1 MRSATPRH
9 RYRTRTVGLIVS
21 LTLLAAACGGSDAP
35 AVAPSAPAD
44 TGTAVEEGP
53 IQGGRIVVGLP
64 FEPATLDSAKGSI
77 GEINVAESLYANLV
91 KRDPKTGGI
100 LPELAERWEESEDAL
115 KWTFW
120 LKPGQTFTNGE
131 PVDCEAVRFSI
142 NRFVDPSFGATS
154 FRGYWTMVDTIECPN
169 DLEVVFNLKTPR
181 SVLAQAVPWHTVLVP
196 PAYLREVGNN
206 VYGQFPIGNGP
217 FILKEW
223 VRGRSMIFVANDDYV
238 LGRPYLD
245 EIEFRFYPDE
255 AARAAAL
262 LSGEV
267 DVTGPIAIEQV
278 PTIEAANG
286 VSIISAPFSIRRDR
300 LILRSDKPPFDDVRM
315 RLAVAH
321 AIDKQTI
328 VDTILTGYGKTTA
341 GPIVEGEYGWSPTLE
356 TFATP
361 YDPDRARQLIA
372 EAGYADG
379 VNVTFDIRTGVFPKD
394 DETPEAIVQYL
405 AAVGI
410 NATIVNQ
417 DQATFLGKVRTGDL
431 GEMGLGLMVGGGNF
445 HAFHSFEVFFHCTNS
460 STIWHPRGPDG
471 RGLYNCYPEMDELA
485 EEALRLMSFD
495 VPASLAKYEEAQRY
509 AIENAVST
517 FLWSYIDP
525 FGVSDRVFWEPTV
538 QGDFKFEDAYLR
550 R

>member
-1 MRSATPRH
+1 MRSAHLLH
-9 RYRTRTVGLIVS
+9 RSGARATGLIIA
-21 LTLLAAACGGSDAP
+21 LTLFAAACGGADAP
-35 AVAPSAPAD
+35 EDATATPVEAVPA
-44 TGTAVEEGP
+44 EGP
-53 IQGGRIVVGLP
+53 AQGGRIVVGLP
-64 FEPATLDSAKGSI
+64 VEPATLDSAKGSI

-100 LPELAERWEESEDAL
+100 LPELAERWEESEDSL
-115 KWTFW
+115 QWTFY
-120 LKPGQTFTNGE
+120 LKEGQTFTNGE

-154 FRGYWTMVDTIECPN
+154 FRGYWTMVDTIECPS
-169 DLEVVFNLKTPR
+169 DLVVVFNLKSPR

-245 EIEFRFYPDE
+245 EIEFRFFPDE
-255 AARAAAL
+255 AARAAAI

-267 DVTGPIAIEQV
+267 DVAGPISIEQV
-278 PTIEAANG
+278 DFITAAPG
-286 VSIISAPFSIRRDR
+286 VSAVSAPFSIRRDR
-300 LILRSDKPPFDDVRM
+300 LILRADKPPFNDVRM

-321 AIDKQTI
+321 AIDKDAI
-328 VDTILTGYGKTTA
+328 VDGILGDYGKTTA
-341 GPIVEGEYGWSPTLE
+341 GPIVEGEYGWTPQLE
-356 TFATP
+356 DLATP
-361 YDPDRARQLIA
+361 YDPIRARELVV
-372 EAGYADG
+372 EAGYGDG
-379 VNVTFDIRTGVFPKD
+379 VNITFDIRPGTFPKD
-394 DETPEAIVQYL
+394 DETPEAIVRYL
-405 AAVGI
+405 AEVGI
-410 NATIVNQ
+410 NATIVSQ
-417 DQATFLGKVRTGDL
+417 PQGTFIGKVRDGGL
-431 GEMGLGLMVGGGNF
+431 GEMGMALMVGGGNF

-471 RGLYNCYPEMDELA
+471 QGLYNCYPEMDELA
-485 EEALRLMSFD
+485 TEALRLMSSD

-509 AIENAVST
+509 AIDNTVST

-525 FGVSDRVFWEPTV
+525 FGVNDRVFWEPSV
-538 QGDFKFEDAYLR
+538 QGDWRFEDAYLR

>member
-1 MRSATPRH
+1 MRSANPRH
-9 RYRTRTVGLIVS
+9 RYRTRTIGLVVS
-21 LTLLAAACGGSDAP
+21 LTLLAAACGGADDPADAP
-35 AVAPSAPAD
+35 AAPTDTDAAPTD
-44 TGTAVEEGP
+44 GP

-100 LPELAERWEESEDAL
+100 LPELAESWEESADAL
-115 KWTFW
+115 SWTFN
-120 LKPGQTFTNGE
+120 LKANQTFTNGE
-131 PVDCEAVRFSI
+131 PVNCEAVKFSI

-154 FRGYWTMVDTIECPN
+154 FRGYWTMVDTIECPS
-169 DLEVVFNLKTPR
+169 DLQVVFNLKSPR

-196 PAYLREVGNN
+196 PAYLREVGND

-223 VRGRSMIFVANDDYV
+223 VRGRSMVFVANDDYV

-245 EIEFRFYPDE
+245 EIEFRFFPDE

-267 DVTGPIAIEQV
+267 DVTGPISIEQV
-278 PTIEAANG
+278 PTIEAADG
-286 VSIISAPFSIRRDR
+286 VSVISAPFSIRRDR
-300 LILRSDKPPFDDVRM
+300 LILRADKPPFDDIRM
-315 RLAVAH
+315 RQAVAY
-321 AIDKQTI
+321 AIDKDTI
-328 VDTILTGYGKTTA
+328 VTNILGAYGKTTA
-341 GPIVEGEYGWSPTLE
+341 GPIVEGEYGWTPELE

-361 YDPDRARQLIA
+361 YDPDRARALVV
-372 EAGYADG
+372 EAGYGDG
-379 VNVTFDIRTGVFPKD
+379 VDITFDIRTGVFPKD

-410 NATIVNQ
+410 NATIVSQ
-417 DQATFLGKVRTGDL
+417 DQATFLGKVRTAEM

-471 RGLYNCYPEMDELA
+471 TGLYNCYPEMDALA
-485 EEALRLMSFD
+485 EEALLLMSSD
-495 VPASLAKYEEAQRY
+495 VPASLKKYEETHRY
-509 AIENAVST
+509 AIDNAVSV